1 MEKCS
6 SILVVVR
13 ELASSDALLDKA
25 AILARRFGAR
35 LELLLD
41 DSVDTCVLA
50 TRFAALGLED
60 QVSFALQRSDEPL
73 NDVILAHLKNRPA
86 DLVMKSA
93 DTARAL
99 RRLLRTAD
107 DMALAARLRVP
118 LLRVGAK
125 PWRAEMRFAAA
136 VDVSDRDSD
145 AVARAIVHAA
155 GLIASRCEATLDVLY
170 SEREATDDRVRMERA
185 VRMARLVREF
195 HVGGER
201 LRVLE
206 GAPDRT
212 LPKAISAG
220 DFDLVVVG
228 AIPRKP
234 KALPWTPSLTSL
246 LASSNAG
253 DVMLVPETTRAER
266 DGSRRARSKRAAGE
280 AHP

>member
-6 SILVVVR
+6 SILVVVKDV
-13 ELASSDALLDKA
+13 ASSDLLLDKA

-41 DSVDTCVLA
+41 DSNATCALA
-50 TRFAALGLED
+50 ARFAAVGLED
-60 QVSFALQRSDEPL
+60 QVSFVLHGSDEPL
-73 NDVILAHLKNRPA
+73 NDVILRHLAKHPA
-86 DLVMKSA
+86 DLVVKSA
-93 DTARAL
+93 DTARIL
-99 RRLLRTAD
+99 RRMLRAAD
-107 DMALAARLRVP
+107 DMALAARLPVP
-118 LLRVGAK
+118 LLRVGAT
-125 PWRAEMRFAAA
+125 PWHAEMRFAAA

-155 GLIASRCEATLDVLY
+155 GLISMRCEATLDVLY
-170 SEREATDDRVRMERA
+170 SEREADDDRVRMERA

-206 GAPDRT
+206 GPPDQT
-212 LPKAISAG
+212 LPKAIAAG
-220 DFDLVVVG
+220 AYDLIVVG

-234 KALPWTPSLTSL
+234 KSLPWTPSLTSL
-246 LASSNAG
+246 LSNTNAG
-253 DVMLVPETTRAER
+253 DVMLVPETKRAAR
-266 DGSRRARSKRAAGE
+266 DGSRRVRTTRTSRE